1 MRLDKFLKTCRI
13 IKRRTIS
20 KEIIL
25 FGQVMVNGKIAK
37 PSTLVKENDFI
48 TLFLGTKKITIQV
61 MPLSIP
67 KTKNDN
73 SYSMYQIIEEEVIS
87 SPS

>member
-61 MPLSIP
+61 MQLSIP

>member
-25 FGQVMVNGKIAK
+25 FGQVMVNGNSK
-37 PSTLVKENDFI
+37 TLNFSQRK
-48 TLFLGTKKITIQV
+48 
-61 MPLSIP
+61 
-67 KTKNDN
+67 
-73 SYSMYQIIEEEVIS
+73 
-87 SPS
+87 

>member
-48 TLFLGTKKITIQV
+48 TLFLETKKITIQV
-61 MPLSIP
+61 MHLSIP